1 MHEKSELAASGQA
14 LVDFAKSQPHSA
26 RGAVTDLFP
35 YIYEAAGRMSTRAI
49 SAFLQEEQLVA
60 ISPSTVLRALR
71 EADPFFDDYLDE
83 IEVAFEVLKET
94 YGKDE
99 ALALLTDEAKYRQE
113 DANPPA
119 ASDITGEDSGAAQS
133 ALDRALGTLRRAW
146 WVGGP
151 RYRREALKR
160 FQRRLAGATPA
171 KAEQPKKR
179 RK

>member
-1 MHEKSELAASGQA
+1 
-14 LVDFAKSQPHSA
+14 
-26 RGAVTDLFP
+26 VTDLFP

-49 SAFLQEEQLVA
+49 SAFLQDEQRIA

-71 EADPFFDDYLDE
+71 EPDPFFDEYLDE

-94 YGKDE
+94 YGESD
-99 ALALLTDEAKYRQE
+99 ALALLTDEAEYREQ

-119 ASDITGEDSGAAQS
+119 VSDISGEDSGAAQS
-133 ALDRALGTLRRAW
+133 ALDRALATLRRAW
-146 WVGGP
+146 WVGGT

-171 KAEQPKKR
+171 KPEQPKKR